1 MKIQV
6 SILLL
11 ALLLTACSPK
21 SQAINDLESLRTEL
35 KEHSQDY
42 TMEDW
47 EKSFDRFNEICER
60 LDSLDLSRDERAKV
74 NKMKGEI
81 AGYAMKSAGKMAGEA
96 IENISEGITSFTE
109 GLMDSLGNEE

>member
-1 MKIQV
+1 
-6 SILLL
+6 
-11 ALLLTACSPK
+11 
-21 SQAINDLESLRTEL
+21 LESLRTEL

-60 LDSLDLSRDERAKV
+60 LDSLNLSRDERAKV

-81 AGYAMKSAGKMAGEA
+81 AG
-96 IENISEGITSFTE
+96 
-109 GLMDSLGNEE
+109 